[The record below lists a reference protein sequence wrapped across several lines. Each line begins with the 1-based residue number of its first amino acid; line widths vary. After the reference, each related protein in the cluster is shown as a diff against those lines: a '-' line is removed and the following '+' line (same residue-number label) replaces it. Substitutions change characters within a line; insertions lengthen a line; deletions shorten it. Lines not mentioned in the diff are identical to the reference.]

1 MKTRNEISDLEVAWR
16 TMHKSKSTT
25 IAVKVKVYN
34 RLLKIK
40 DLLETDLGKSFSLS
54 DIIELLLD
62 LELGG
67 LVGS

>member
-1 MKTRNEISDLEVAWR
+1 
-16 TMHKSKSTT
+16 MHKSKSTT